1 MQACAACGDG
11 GWKAF
16 DSSTGFRLP
25 DDSLLSPDATLLV
38 PDRWRPSRTSSAAV
52 SLPSAP
58 IWRNGA
64 HLGPGATAGAGR
76 VGGVEHG
83 PLEFLELLVEIGV
96 AGGVLP
102 R

>member
-38 PDRWRPSRTSSAAV
+38 PDRWRPSRTSTAAV
-52 SLPSAP
+52 SFPSAP

-64 HLGPGATAGAGR
+64 HLGLQQGKRLGVSAGPGT
-76 VGGVEHG
+76 G
-83 PLEFLELLVEIGV
+83 PWRF
-96 AGGVLP
+96 
-102 R
+102 